1 MSLELGAIIAI
12 AMAITSTVS
21 DYLRIPQKL
30 KGWFSL
36 GLIIILHVA
45 NELLFN
51 AAGFDWRQTLFQG
64 LTAGLASVGIY
75 STSKNSWEQ
84 WRIFRN
90 GSSNG
95 SSNGN
100 GNAPTAS
107 TPPDNIPYV

>member
-12 AMAITSTVS
+12 AMAITATVS

-36 GLIIILHVA
+36 GLIIILHVG
-45 NELLFN
+45 NEFLFN
-51 AAGFDWRQTLFQG
+51 TAGFDWRQTLLQAI
-64 LTAGLASVGIY
+64 TAGLASVGIY

-84 WRIFRN
+84 WQIFRN
-90 GSSNG
+90 GN
-95 SSNGN
+95 NKETDQ
-100 GNAPTAS
+100 APTTS